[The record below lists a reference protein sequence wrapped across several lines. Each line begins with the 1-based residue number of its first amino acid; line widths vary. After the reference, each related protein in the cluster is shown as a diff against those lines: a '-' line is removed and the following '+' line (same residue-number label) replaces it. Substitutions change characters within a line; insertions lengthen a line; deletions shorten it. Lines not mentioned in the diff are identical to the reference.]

1 VMEARPTLRSVRGMD
16 TTISVEGLTKRYGDT
31 LALDDLTFS
40 VGAGRVTGFV
50 GPNGAGKTTTMG
62 VLLGLNSAT
71 GGRALIGGEP
81 YARKATPLRE
91 VGALLD
97 ASATHP
103 GRRACDHLRWMAESN
118 GLSRSRVHEV
128 LELVGLGSVARR
140 RTGSFSLGMAQRLGI
155 AAALL
160 GDPPVLLLDEPVNG
174 LDPDGIVWIRGFLR
188 SLAEEG
194 RTVFVSSHLMA
205 ELEGTADHLI
215 VIGRG
220 RLLADA
226 SVADLLAGMSDGTV
240 SLRTPDTAEVMRVLA
255 NAGGVVSSHGAGA
268 ITVTGLDATQVG
280 SIAAQHGFRLSE
292 LSQRRA
298 TLEDAYL
305 RLTRGAAEFVTD
317 R

>member
-1 VMEARPTLRSVRGMD
+1 MD

-31 LALDDLTFS
+31 LALDELTFS

>member
-1 VMEARPTLRSVRGMD
+1 MD

-50 GPNGAGKTTTMG
+50 GPNGAGKTTTMR

-215 VIGRG
+215 VMGRG

-292 LSQRRA
+292 LTQRRA

-305 RLTRGAAEFVTD
+305 RLTRGAAEFGTD